1 MEKSKKQ
8 TFEISIS
15 FKKIYKFFFS
25 KNACLRQRRKF
36 FFLDTTK
43 RCANE
48 SSLSWSMSDFKNK
61 FMKYEK
67 KWKTNVWSLDL
78 DQKMN
83 FFSRYAC
90 SRHMGQFF
98 YDYYRTVRKW
108 KFFKLVRIRFEK
120 QVSEVQKKV
129 QNKRLKTWFG
139 KKMANFFL
147 QKMLAYS
154 RGDNFF

>member
-1 MEKSKKQ
+1 MKYQFRLKKY
-8 TFEISIS
+8 IN
-15 FKKIYKFFFS
+15 FFF
-25 KNACLRQRRKF
+25 NACLRQRRKF

-120 QVSEVQKKV
+120 QVSEVQKKW
-129 QNKRLKTWFG
+129 KTNVWNLG
-139 KKMANFFL
+139 LGEKMAKLFFSKNVCLL
-147 QKMLAYS
+147 Q
-154 RGDNFF
+154 RR